1 MPGVQKVYGKV
12 TAPALSVPVPSV
24 AEFVVSVNVTVP
36 VAAAGVTAATK
47 ATLSPVVSV
56 PVVEVVSEVV
66 VAVRSVDALAVRE
79 TALEVLLA

>member
-1 MPGVQKVYGKV
+1 
-12 TAPALSVPVPSV
+12 
-24 AEFVVSVNVTVP
+24 
-36 VAAAGVTAATK
+36 
-47 ATLSPVVSV
+47 V